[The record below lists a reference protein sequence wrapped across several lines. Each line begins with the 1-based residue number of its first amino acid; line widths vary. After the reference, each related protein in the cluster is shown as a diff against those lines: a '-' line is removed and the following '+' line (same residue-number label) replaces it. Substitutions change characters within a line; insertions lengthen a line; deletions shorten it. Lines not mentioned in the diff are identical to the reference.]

1 MIDKHPN
8 LIKIG
13 NKIKAVRA
21 SRGFSQEGL
30 AAAAT
35 LGRTYMGRV
44 ERGEQNI
51 SVQNLVKIAFV
62 LGVDVGALIPPLKE
76 LENPL

>member
-1 MIDKHPN
+1 
-8 LIKIG
+8 
-13 NKIKAVRA
+13 
-21 SRGFSQEGL
+21 
-30 AAAAT
+30 
-35 LGRTYMGRV
+35 MGRV

-62 LGVDVGALIPPLKE
+62 LDVDVGALIPPLKE